1 MVFQKNKNYILN
13 DNESLLEENN
23 NINFNSK
30 EKKYSQAED
39 EEKQNNYIDFR
50 QDKIKCKH
58 YYYARLFFFIG
69 LLLYFPLIYSIMYI
83 QEPNK
88 HIRRYSIAAL
98 LPFIIYPSFLIL
110 ITFTSN

>member
-1 MVFQKNKNYILN
+1 MVFQNNKNYNLN
-13 DNESLLEENN
+13 DSESLLEENKN
-23 NINFNSK
+23 SNFNIK
-30 EKKYSQAED
+30 EKKYTHEE
-39 EEKQNNYIDFR
+39 EEKQNNFIDFR
-50 QDKIKCKH
+50 QDIIKCKH

>member
-1 MVFQKNKNYILN
+1 MVFQNNKNYNLK
-13 DNESLLEENN
+13 DNESLLENN
-23 NINFNSK
+23 NDNFTIQ
-30 EKKYSQAED
+30 EKKYPNEQ
-39 EEKQNNYIDFR
+39 EKPSDYVDFR
-50 QDKIKCKH
+50 QDKIQCKH
-58 YYYARLFFFIG
+58 YYYAKFFFFLG

-88 HIRRYSIAAL
+88 YIRRYSIAAI